1 MADYSKF
8 EVLEHI
14 FDEKTLNKTQHIG
27 TDIDFTLRDVGNAMM
42 ATCGA
47 LPASR
52 SNFVL
57 DLTRK
62 DSGITRR
69 LPQSIIDCGYDLRK
83 KTGRVPGTSRESY
96 CGTFVFRGMDAH
108 GNTIP
113 LKDWLKLDEEAVQRT
128 IEIDN
133 RVPDLVREFLS
144 NDEASLFSVIDYC
157 DILSQVMGKPIY
169 RIQSPMKWQPN
180 EIDGFYV
187 AQDGRVIEI
196 YPVEAKAISTKD
208 DINLVQILGQ
218 YHTLREK
225 YTRNGYSLVVRPVAA
240 RMENTGMRLAILEH
254 NALYDP
260 RRNPTADMFHIH
272 EVVQIVLNP
281 PLQAWDK

>member
-62 DSGITRR
+62 DSGITRQ

-240 RMENTGMRLAILEH
+240 RMENTGMRLG
-254 NALYDP
+254 
-260 RRNPTADMFHIH
+260 HIGAQRA
-272 EVVQIVLNP
+272 V
-281 PLQAWDK
+281 

>member
-196 YPVEAKAISTKD
+196 ILWRQKPSAQRTISIWFKSWGSITPCGKNIPETAIPLLSDPSPLAWKIQECAWPYWST
-208 DINLVQILGQ
+208 
-218 YHTLREK
+218 
-225 YTRNGYSLVVRPVAA
+225 TRCMIPG
-240 RMENTGMRLAILEH
+240 AIQQ
-254 NALYDP
+254 
-260 RRNPTADMFHIH
+260 PTCFIFTK
-272 EVVQIVLNP
+272 
-281 PLQAWDK
+281 WFRSS